1 MSKTKVIC
9 FANNKGGSG
18 KSTTCSNVGYNLA
31 QMGKRVLLIDG
42 DMQLNLTLSFLPED
56 QALGFVQSG
65 NNLYTAIKE
74 QRSLQDYIVK
84 TPYEGV
90 DIVPSSTLMS
100 SIEYE
105 LFTKWQREFI
115 LRKCL
120 EPVKATGVYDYV
132 LIDGDMQLNLTLS
145 FFPED
150 VALGFVQS
158 GNNLYT
164 AIKEQKSLQDYIV
177 KPPYEGVHIVP
188 SSTLMSSIEYELFTK
203 WQREFILRKCL
214 EPVKATGVYDYV
226 LIDSPPTL
234 GGWVMNI
241 MCASDYLVVPVEAS
255 PWGLFGLANM
265 FDFVGQ
271 VKQIAPTLSV
281 LGIAITKADERKNYF
296 HQTVEALRGY
306 ENIKLFESYIR
317 IDSSIEWAQDNSKP
331 VGAYKKSS
339 RSAKEYY
346 DLTKEILEYA
356 DR

>member
-1 MSKTKVIC
+1 MS
-9 FANNKGGSG
+9 G
-18 KSTTCSNVGYNLA
+18 
-31 QMGKRVLLIDG
+31 
-42 DMQLNLTLSFLPED
+42 
-56 QALGFVQSG
+56 
-65 NNLYTAIKE
+65 
-74 QRSLQDYIVK
+74 
-84 TPYEGV
+84 
-90 DIVPSSTLMS
+90 
-100 SIEYE
+100 IEVE
-105 LFTKWQREFI
+105 LFTKWQREFV

-120 EPVKATGVYDYV
+120 ERVKASGEYDY
-132 LIDGDMQLNLTLS
+132 I
-145 FFPED
+145 
-150 VALGFVQS
+150 
-158 GNNLYT
+158 
-164 AIKEQKSLQDYIV
+164 
-177 KPPYEGVHIVP
+177 
-188 SSTLMSSIEYELFTK
+188 
-203 WQREFILRKCL
+203 
-214 EPVKATGVYDYV
+214 

-306 ENIKLFESYIR
+306 DNIKLFESYIR

-339 RSAKEYY
+339 RSAKEYF